1 MTKNRD
7 IRHELEHRILLLDG
21 GFGTMI
27 QQYGLDEADYR
38 GKEFAASEKLLRGC
52 NDLLNLTRPETIREI
67 HEKYLQ
73 AGSDVITSNTFNAN
87 SISLADYG
95 LAAEAY
101 RINRVGAAIAR
112 EAADAFTARNP
123 QKPRFVGGS
132 MGPTSHTLSMSADVD
147 NPGARAFTF
156 EQLSQA
162 YYDQARGLMDGG
174 VDLLMLE
181 TVFDAL
187 NAKAAIFAIESLF
200 AERGMRLP
208 VIVSGTLTSSGRTLA
223 GQTIEAFYT
232 SVAHAEPLAV
242 SLNCSF
248 GAKALLPYL
257 ERLAAVSE
265 FRVAVY
271 PNAGLPNVMGG
282 YDETPAIYTLKNFAL
297 ETVEGTDMTYAEY
310 VGAHSSEWTNIMTN
324 LGFYWADNSAA
335 PTEPDWDNLDWSV
348 LTQAAGE

>member
-1 MTKNRD
+1 MSPTRSSSSTRQRHRRRVIDLRGLLPDEEIAPDTDVLNGIAYDAASERIFVTGKDGANSSKSKSYPNKIPHDVTKNRD

-147 NPGARAFTF
+147 NPAPGLSLSNSSRRRTTIRPGA
-156 EQLSQA
+156 
-162 YYDQARGLMDGG
+162 
-174 VDLLMLE
+174 
-181 TVFDAL
+181 
-187 NAKAAIFAIESLF
+187 
-200 AERGMRLP
+200 
-208 VIVSGTLTSSGRTLA
+208 
-223 GQTIEAFYT
+223 
-232 SVAHAEPLAV
+232 
-242 SLNCSF
+242 
-248 GAKALLPYL
+248 
-257 ERLAAVSE
+257 
-265 FRVAVY
+265 
-271 PNAGLPNVMGG
+271 
-282 YDETPAIYTLKNFAL
+282 
-297 ETVEGTDMTYAEY
+297 
-310 VGAHSSEWTNIMTN
+310 
-324 LGFYWADNSAA
+324 
-335 PTEPDWDNLDWSV
+335 
-348 LTQAAGE
+348 

>member
-132 MGPTSHTLSMSADVD
+132 MGRRAIRCRCRRTWTTPAPGLSLS
-147 NPGARAFTF
+147 NSSRRRTTIRPGA
-156 EQLSQA
+156 
-162 YYDQARGLMDGG
+162 
-174 VDLLMLE
+174 
-181 TVFDAL
+181 
-187 NAKAAIFAIESLF
+187 
-200 AERGMRLP
+200 
-208 VIVSGTLTSSGRTLA
+208 
-223 GQTIEAFYT
+223 
-232 SVAHAEPLAV
+232 
-242 SLNCSF
+242 
-248 GAKALLPYL
+248 
-257 ERLAAVSE
+257 
-265 FRVAVY
+265 
-271 PNAGLPNVMGG
+271 
-282 YDETPAIYTLKNFAL
+282 
-297 ETVEGTDMTYAEY
+297 
-310 VGAHSSEWTNIMTN
+310 
-324 LGFYWADNSAA
+324 
-335 PTEPDWDNLDWSV
+335 
-348 LTQAAGE
+348 